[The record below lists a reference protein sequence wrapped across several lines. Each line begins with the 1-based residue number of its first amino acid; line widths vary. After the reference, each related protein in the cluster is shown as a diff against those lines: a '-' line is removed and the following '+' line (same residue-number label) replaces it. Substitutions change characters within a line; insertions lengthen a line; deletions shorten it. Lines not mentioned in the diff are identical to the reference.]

1 MPKLDLEPAKS
12 ITDIYNTISS
22 YENYITR
29 YSNTKKYENA
39 KEKQDYFVS
48 LLCEAK
54 LELRVAYMITD
65 LFRQERN
72 VIHDKIWEDGTYR
85 SAYDDDRD
93 F

>member
-22 YENYITR
+22 CENYITR

-39 KEKQDYFVS
+39 KEKQDYFVN

-72 VIHDKIWEDGTYR
+72 VINMIRYGGT
-85 SAYDDDRD
+85 
-93 F
+93 FK